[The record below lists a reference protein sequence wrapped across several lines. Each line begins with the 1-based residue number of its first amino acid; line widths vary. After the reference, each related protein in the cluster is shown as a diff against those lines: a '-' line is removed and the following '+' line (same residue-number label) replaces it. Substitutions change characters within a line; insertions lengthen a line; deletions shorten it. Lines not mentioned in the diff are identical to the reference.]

1 MLSRLNS
8 TYRDYTTQFDYV
20 NKGLNFNFGRG
31 NANTDIAI
39 DALQGKYD
47 FGFMSMDMSASTN
60 YSRNQNPKIANFQF
74 SAAQGIQSIPVPINA
89 PPENLVSLTQFDSTK
104 GYLNQIG
111 YNSTDYKEND
121 QTYAGNFTV
130 PFNFASSISGNF
142 KFGGKYRYYHR
153 TNNESAPYIQLEVP
167 RQPYHTGSPNFV
179 SPASFR
185 PESFWVL
192 DVRLHRLQFVH
203 HQ

>member
-104 GYLNQIG
+104 DISIRSATTAPITKRTTKRMPATSLSRSILLLRFQEISSLEG
-111 YNSTDYKEND
+111 STGII
-121 QTYAGNFTV
+121 TA
-130 PFNFASSISGNF
+130 
-142 KFGGKYRYYHR
+142 R
-153 TNNESAPYIQLEVP
+153 TMRVP
-167 RQPYHTGSPNFV
+167 RTYS
-179 SPASFR
+179 
-185 PESFWVL
+185 
-192 DVRLHRLQFVH
+192 
-203 HQ
+203 